1 MKVGV
6 VGPADLVNKINRIIK
21 AEFPAIDPVS
31 CIYKVYTEASTIIK
45 YQQPHLDAILFAG
58 TTPFKLARNTVK
70 PAIPWECIPRNGSSL
85 LRVLLE
91 AVLVKKLDIYNVSF
105 DTYTMQALYEAYE
118 EIGIRKERLRLF
130 LADQQGAETNYLDR
144 VLTFHLGNF
153 TCNKATCCM
162 TALESVFEKLSAQN
176 IPCLMIEPTAN
187 IIRET
192 LKKLIL
198 GYNVQISQHS
208 QIVALRVQIDAPSE
222 YSLLSED
229 EYQTIIDKM
238 QISRQVYLFAQKI
251 QAAVI
256 EVGLKEYLLFSTR
269 QSLESETR
277 GLESFSLLAA
287 VRNHSASTISL
298 GIGFGAT
305 AREAKQNAG
314 IAMTRASKTGGDMAF
329 IVSDG
334 KTVIGPIKEGSPA
347 GENQQTKV
355 DKEYLRIS
363 EQIGVSIN
371 TIFRLHS
378 IVEQYG
384 QNVFTAAELANLFG
398 ITLRS
403 MNRMIEKLEG
413 GGYCTIIGKKAIA
426 KAGRP
431 RRIIQLNISSI

>member
-6 VGPADLVNKINRIIK
+6 VGPAGLVNKINRIIK
-21 AEFPAIDPVS
+21 AEFPDIEPVN
-31 CIYKVYTEASTIIK
+31 CIYKIYTETPTIIK

-58 TTPFKLARNTVK
+58 TTPFNLAKNTIK
-70 PAIPWECIPRNGSSL
+70 STIPWECVPRNGSSL

-91 AVLVKKLDIYNVSF
+91 AVLVKKLEIYNVSF
-105 DTYTMQALYEAYE
+105 DTYNLRALYEAYE
-118 EIGIRKERLRLF
+118 EIGIRKERLHLL
-130 LADQQGAETNYLDR
+130 LADQQDEETNYLER

-153 TCNKATCCM
+153 THNKVTCCI
-162 TALESVFEKLSAQN
+162 TALESVFEKLSRQG

-198 GYNVQISQHS
+198 GYNIQVSQHS
-208 QIVALRVQIDAPSE
+208 QLVALRVQVDEPSE

-229 EYQTIIDKM
+229 EYQNIIDKM
-238 QISRQVYLFAQKI
+238 QISKQVYLFAQKI

-269 QSLESETR
+269 QSLESETH
-277 GLESFSLLAA
+277 GLESISLLSA
-287 VRNHSASTISL
+287 VKNHSASTISL
-298 GIGFGAT
+298 GIGFGVT
-305 AREAKQNAG
+305 AKEAKHNAG

-334 KTVIGPIKEGSPA
+334 KNIVGPIKEGEPDGGKRLS
-347 GENQQTKV
+347 KV
-355 DKEYLRIS
+355 AKEYLRIS

-371 TIFRLHS
+371 TIFRLRS

-384 QNVFTAAELANLFG
+384 QNIFTAAELATLFG
-398 ITLRS
+398 VTLRS
-403 MNRMIEKLEG
+403 MNRLIEKLEG
-413 GGYCTIIGKKAIA
+413 GGYCSIVGKKAVS

-431 RRIIQLNISSI
+431 RRLIQLNIN